1 MGQITAAMVKELR
14 DSTGLGMMDCKKA
27 LDENAG
33 DVAAATD
40 WLRAKGLATA
50 EKKSG
55 RATKEGLVAIKI
67 ADDNKSAAIIEV
79 QCETD
84 FCARNEEFQKM
95 VASVLEMVFTT
106 SNDGKVDATDDITG
120 CVQDAFSRIGENMS
134 YANGMKISGD
144 QIGSYMHHNNK
155 VGVIVA
161 LNGSVDEETITGLCQ
176 HIAFANP
183 MGITAEDIP
192 AEIVA
197 KEREIAKQQAIESGK
212 PAEIA
217 EKMVEGK
224 IRKFLAE
231 RALVEQQYV
240 KDDKKKIKE
249 ILGDATIVAFARFAV
264 GGE

>member
-1 MGQITAAMVKELR
+1 MGQITAAIVKELR

-27 LDENAG
+27 LEENSG
-33 DVAAATD
+33 DVAAASD

-55 RATKEGLVAIKI
+55 RATKEGLIAVKI
-67 ADDNKSAAIIEV
+67 ADDNKSAAIVEI

-95 VASVLEMVFTT
+95 VAGVLEMAFAT
-106 SNDGKVDATDDITG
+106 SDDGKVAPTDAITE
-120 CVQDAFSRIGENMS
+120 CVQDAFTRIGENMS
-134 YANGMKISGD
+134 YAGGMKISGD

-161 LNGSVDEETITGLCQ
+161 LSGSVDEETLTGLCQ

-183 MGITAEDIP
+183 MGITTGDVPE
-192 AEIVA
+192 EIVV

-240 KDDKKKIKE
+240 KDDKKKIGE
-249 ILGDATIVAFARFAV
+249 ILGDAKILAFARFAV

>member
-27 LDENAG
+27 LDENSG
-33 DVAAATD
+33 DIAAAND

-67 ADDNKSAAIIEV
+67 ADDNKSAAIVEV

-84 FCARNEEFQKM
+84 FCARNDEFQKM
-95 VASVLEMVFTT
+95 VTSVLEMAFATPD
-106 SNDGKVDATDDITG
+106 DGKIEASDAISG
-120 CVQDAFSRIGENMS
+120 CVQETFSRIGENMS
-134 YANGMKISGD
+134 YASGMKISGD

-161 LNGSVDEETITGLCQ
+161 LKGSVDEETITGLCQ

-183 MGITAEDIP
+183 MGITTEDVP
-192 AEIVA
+192 SDIVT

-249 ILGDATIVAFARFAV
+249 ILGDAQIVAFARFAV